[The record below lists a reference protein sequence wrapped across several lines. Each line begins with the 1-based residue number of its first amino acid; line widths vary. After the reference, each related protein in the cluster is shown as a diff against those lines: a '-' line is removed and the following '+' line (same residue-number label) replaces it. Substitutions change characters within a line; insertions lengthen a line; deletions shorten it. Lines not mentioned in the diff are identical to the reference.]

1 MNPKKSTPLH
11 IVSGLLCLLLAI
23 PLLAQSENAP
33 IKVMSFNIRNGMAKD
48 GDNAWPLRQHFV
60 VETIRTFDPD
70 LLGLQEV
77 HGFQAEFLK
86 EQLPEY
92 GFFGVAR
99 EADMVTGEYVPIMY
113 KRDRFELE
121 DTGYFWL
128 SETPEVPGSK
138 SWDSALPRLATWVM
152 IKDRKS
158 GDKRL
163 IFGNTHFD
171 HRGEVARLE
180 SAKLIRNRI
189 DSVLP
194 DIPVIAVGDFNTHE
208 KLQPYAELVTS
219 NGNSGA
225 PMIDT
230 YRVIH
235 PQARDLE
242 GTFSAF
248 SGERARNRIDWI
260 LTSQGFMTLNAAI
273 NYTQEEGRNPSD
285 HYPVEAV
292 VRLK

>member
-1 MNPKKSTPLH
+1 MHPKISTTPLFLKS
-11 IVSGLLCLLLAI
+11 ICLILVLSSCFVQAKN
-23 PLLAQSENAP
+23 PP

-48 GDNAWPLRQHFV
+48 GENAWPLRKDFV
-60 VETIRTFDPD
+60 VETIRMFDPD

-86 EQLPEY
+86 EHLPEY
-92 GFFGVAR
+92 GYFGVAR
-99 EADMVTGEYVPIMY
+99 EADLTTGEYVPVMY
-113 KRDRFELE
+113 KRDRFELVDE
-121 DTGYFWL
+121 GYFWL

-138 SWDSALPRLATWVM
+138 SWDSALPRLATWIL

-158 GDKRL
+158 GNARM

-171 HRGEVARLE
+171 HRGKVARLE
-180 SAKLIRNRI
+180 SAKLIRTRI

-194 DIPVIAVGDFNTHE
+194 DIPVIVTGDFNTHE
-208 KLQPYAELVTS
+208 KLEPYAELVTS
-219 NGNSGA
+219 NGDSGA
-225 PMIDT
+225 PLIDT

-235 PQARDLE
+235 PQVRDLE

-248 SGERARNRIDWI
+248 SGNRERNRIDWV
-260 LTSQGFMTLNAAI
+260 LTTQDFVILNASI
-273 NYTQEEGRNPSD
+273 NYTQENGRNPSD
-285 HYPVEAV
+285 HYPVEAT